1 MRKTTRLRR
10 RDVLVGAG
18 VALAQTAV
26 GGRGTLAGPP
36 APLAP
41 PNPPVPAAKPPAP
54 VGIFAKPGVAPGYI
68 ISGRGQDL
76 GNPFFH
82 PLGGPSNN
90 RRPTPPAMQGL
101 GVNENDQGENQQ

>member
-1 MRKTTRLRR
+1 MTKSTRIQRR
-10 RDVLVGAG
+10 HILVGAG
-18 VALAQTAV
+18 VVLAQTAIA
-26 GGRGTLAGPP
+26 GRATRAGPP

-68 ISGRGQDL
+68 ISGRGEDL

-82 PLGGPSNN
+82 PLGGPSNS
-90 RRPTPPAMQGL
+90 RRPTPPAKQGR

>member
-1 MRKTTRLRR
+1 MGKTTRLGR

-26 GGRGTLAGPP
+26 AGRASRAGPA
-36 APLAP
+36 APPAP
-41 PNPPVPAAKPPAP
+41 PNPPVALAKPPAP
-54 VGIFAKPGVAPGYI
+54 VSVIPKPGIAPGYI

-82 PLGGPSNN
+82 PLGGPSN
-90 RRPTPPAMQGL
+90 RRPPTPPQVQGR
-101 GVNENDQGENQQ
+101 GVNENNQGDNQQ